1 MRDAAR
7 PFLARVG
14 ALQCALPAMA
24 ARKQKQRHPS
34 FIQLTVASVPRAI
47 RFYEERLGFQLA
59 ERHPADKPVW
69 ASLVLEGQSVTLAE
83 LPSLV
88 EARQFGMDQ
97 EEIEVLKQDARAFA
111 RGPLGVG
118 ASVYVAVAD
127 VDAFARKLKKR
138 RTKAL
143 LAPKTQF
150 YGPRELQVADLD
162 GYRLVFYSPAEAPP
176 PAATGDG

>member
-1 MRDAAR
+1 MRATPD
-7 PFLARVG
+7 
-14 ALQCALPAMA
+14 MA

-47 RFYEERLGFQLA
+47 RFYEERLGFKLT

-83 LPSLV
+83 LPSLA

-138 RTKAL
+138 RTKPV
-143 LAPKTQF
+143 LAAKTQF
-150 YGPRELQVADLD
+150 YGLRELQVEDLD
-162 GYRLVFYSPAEAPP
+162 GYRLVFYSPAEALP
-176 PAATGDG
+176 PAPPADS